1 MHLKTLEIVGFK
13 SFADKT
19 TLSFEPGMTAIVGPN
34 GCGKSN
40 VADCLR
46 WVLGEQ
52 SPKALR
58 GSQMVDCI
66 FSGTDDRKPLGM
78 AEVSV
83 TFADCEQFLNTEYN
97 EVTITRRVFRSG
109 EGQYFINKTP
119 CRLKDINRLFMD
131 TGVGTT
137 SYSMMEQ
144 GRIDAILSA
153 RPEDRRAVFEEASGI
168 MKFKS
173 DKKEA
178 IRKLE
183 HTEANLLRL
192 SDVIREVKRQIGS
205 LQRQAGKARRYKSQQ
220 EELRKLD
227 IFTTKQRLREAD
239 ETLSE
244 LASRLENMTLRQ
256 NALRGDIRD
265 NEAKASSQREQLTQ
279 TEREIGSVLEAG
291 VRARSKLD
299 HTREMIELN
308 QQRIAEYDS
317 LSSRDEGEI
326 VHSREQL
333 VQFKAIIAEQE
344 ERIGQ
349 ATSEQRAAEKEYNA
363 EAETLGAHQARVDQ
377 LRSQIHELRDEYV
390 ELESLSSRLQNEMV
404 ELQSRERT
412 NVIQKEKLAAE
423 KSQLTHVL
431 EAYTSREDS
440 AGGEIG
446 ELANSAGDEESKAR
460 KLETAR
466 EESACQR
473 EKLIDEYNALEK
485 QAASGTAR
493 LELLTES
500 GGGGSTDTR
509 RDLEKA
515 RTLDAD
521 ASDILGDLASCIEV
535 EPDYARAMEAA
546 LKSWLEA
553 VIVRDAKT
561 AITMVDQATSRQLG
575 PMQLLPL
582 DVGARKAFLPPSGD
596 RLLDHVACDDEI
608 RQLMEQLVGRV
619 LVVDDFSGPPP
630 PPQVSYVTRDGRVLH
645 ASGAL
650 ELWSSESEMSSP
662 LTRKSM
668 IETQRRELDATES
681 QLATLREKREADNRR
696 IEALE
701 SEIPAQ
707 RSTLENCRRTLA
719 QKEGEFQVVSGEA
732 NEARAR
738 LETVTWEL
746 QELNRQGDSEHGQ
759 EKETAQRLSEL
770 REQREKLSQTIAE
783 RTRELQDLESR
794 QMEMQ
799 TRVTELR
806 VLFEGLSHRL
816 ENLAGQLENTRTRAK
831 DLELAVKGRTETIE
845 SYSANVQRLTESV
858 EKAHDQLGSMES
870 AVTSEQEK
878 TELLQRQREQL
889 DAQIKRVDEIL
900 AGKRAA
906 LEESG
911 EARSEAEIQLTEARM
926 RRQNQVERVTSEY
939 SLSVENFE
947 AEPEPEWEDDGCPDF
962 DSIETTIAELR
973 TKLDAMGPVNLVA
986 IEEYKELEAR
996 YAFLTEQEE
1005 DLVKSKQQLMDMIRK
1020 INRTTSEKFQS
1031 TFDQVNE
1038 KFLKTFRRL
1047 FNGGTAKLVLVN
1059 EEDVLECGI
1068 EIIARPPGK
1077 RLQNVSLLS
1086 GGERTL
1092 TAVSLLFAI
1101 YMIKPSPFCM
1111 LDELDA
1117 ALDDSNIGRFVDML
1131 QSFLGQSQFVIITHN
1146 RATIAAANTLYGIT
1160 MPERGIS
1167 KIVSMRF
1174 NDRGDVTSSAK
1185 APAEETSLEK
1195 RGSALRADPKG

>member
-1 MHLKTLEIVGFK
+1 MYLKTLEIVGFK

-19 TLSFEPGMTAIVGPN
+19 VLSFEPGMTAIVGPN

-52 SPKALR
+52 SAKALR

-66 FSGTDDRKPLGM
+66 FNGTDDRKPLGM

-83 TFADCEQFLNTEYN
+83 TFTDCEQVLNTEYN
-97 EVTITRRVFRSG
+97 EITITRRVFRSG

-153 RPEDRRAVFEEASGI
+153 RPEDRRAIFEEASGI

-227 IFTTKQRLREAD
+227 IYSTKQRLTEAD
-239 ETLSE
+239 RVISE
-244 LASRLENMTLRQ
+244 LSARLESMTVRQ
-256 NALRGDIRD
+256 NTLRGDIREH
-265 NEAKASSQREQLTQ
+265 EARASQQRGQLMQ
-279 TEREIGSVLEAG
+279 TERDIGAVIESG
-291 VRARSKLD
+291 VKAKSNLD
-299 HTREMIELN
+299 HTHEMIELN
-308 QQRIAEYDS
+308 RQRISEYES
-317 LSSRDEGEI
+317 LSNRDEGEI

-333 VQFKAIIAEQE
+333 AQIKSTMRDQE
-344 ERIGQ
+344 ARI
-349 ATSEQRAAEKEYNA
+349 SEAGSEKEAAENEYNA
-363 EAETLGAHQARVDQ
+363 EAKVLSEYKDRVDA
-377 LRSQIHELRDEYV
+377 LRSQIQELRDESV

-412 NVIQKEKLAAE
+412 NLIQKEKLAAE
-423 KSQLTHVL
+423 KSQLNRVV
-431 EAYTSREDS
+431 EAYAHREDI
-440 AGGEIG
+440 AGGEIAALS
-446 ELANSAGDEESKAR
+446 ESARENESKAQN
-460 KLETAR
+460 LDTAR
-466 EESACQR
+466 
-473 EKLIDEYNALEK
+473 DEVMSRRQLLVNECSALEQ
-485 QAASGTAR
+485 QAASGNAR
-493 LELLTES
+493 LELLV
-500 GGGGSTDTR
+500 GSSDGEEAGAR
-509 RDLEKA
+509 RGLDKASTLEA
-515 RTLDAD
+515 QPG
-521 ASDILGDLASCIEV
+521 DILGDLSSRMEV
-535 EPDYARAMEAA
+535 EPDYIRAIEAA
-546 LKSWLEA
+546 LKSWLSA
-553 VIVRDAKT
+553 VLIKDTST
-561 AITMVDQATSRQLG
+561 AMTMLDHALSRHLG
-575 PMQLLPL
+575 PIQLLPL
-582 DVGARKAFLPPSGD
+582 DVAAQKAILLPSGD
-596 RLLDHVACDDEI
+596 RLLDHVTCEDDV
-608 RQLMEQLVGRV
+608 RRVLEQFIGRF

-630 PPQVSYVTRDGRVLH
+630 PPQVSYVTRDGRILH
-645 ASGAL
+645 ASGAI
-650 ELWSSESEMSSP
+650 ELWSQENDAASP

-668 IETQRRELDATES
+668 IETQRSELKATES
-681 QLATLREKREADNRR
+681 QIATIKGRRDSESRRLEEIENDIAAHRATLESSRR
-696 IEALE
+696 
-701 SEIPAQ
+701 S
-707 RSTLENCRRTLA
+707 LA
-719 QKEGEFQVVSGEA
+719 QKEGEFQVVSGET
-732 NEARAR
+732 NEARSR
-738 LETVTWEL
+738 LETVTWESE
-746 QELNRQGDSEHGQ
+746 ELNRQDDSEHGQ
-759 EKETAQRLSEL
+759 ETEITRRLNEL
-770 REQREKLSQTIAE
+770 REQRERLSLTVAE
-783 RTRELQDLESR
+783 RARELHELESR
-794 QMEMQ
+794 QMDLQ
-799 TRVTELR
+799 SRVTELR

-816 ENLAGQLENTRTRAK
+816 ENFAGQLENTQTREK

-845 SYSANVQRLTESV
+845 SHTAHVQRLAETV
-858 EKAHDQLGSMES
+858 ATAQQQLGSMES
-870 AVTSEQEK
+870 TVTAENEK
-878 TELLQRQREQL
+878 ADSLQNKREELEAEIRSM
-889 DAQIKRVDEIL
+889 DEIL
-900 AGKRAA
+900 AGKRSA

-911 EARSEAEIQLTEARM
+911 EARSEAEVQLTEARM

-939 SLSVENFE
+939 NLSVENFD
-947 AEPEPEWEDDGCPDF
+947 AEPAPEWKDDEIPDL
-962 DSIETTIAELR
+962 DSMETTIAELR

-986 IEEYKELEAR
+986 IEEYKELEER

-1020 INRTTSEKFQS
+1020 INRTTSEMFQS
-1031 TFDQVNE
+1031 TFEQVNE
-1038 KFLKTFRRL
+1038 NFLNTFSRL

-1101 YMIKPSPFCM
+1101 YMIKPSPFCV

-1117 ALDDSNIGRFVDML
+1117 ALDDTNIGRFVDIL
-1131 QSFLGQSQFVIITHN
+1131 QSFLDQSQFVIITHN
-1146 RATIAAANTLYGIT
+1146 RATIAAAHILYGVT

-1174 NDRGDVTSSAK
+1174 SEGRTVPAK
-1185 APAEETSLEK
+1185 ASAVAPSAPLEA
-1195 RGSALRADPKG
+1195 R